1 MTQANPSDE
10 ITPEVFSHLVDLAEL
25 ELDPDEAEYLR
36 AQLNGQLKAIREM
49 VAIRLDEEAPITSH
63 GVPYADAIR
72 PGLRPDEALPFLDPQ
87 AILDQAPETESGY
100 LVVPDI
106 PHTEL
111 E

>member
-1 MTQANPSDE
+1 MSTPNPSDE
-10 ITPEVFSHLVDLAEL
+10 ITPEVFAHLVDLAEL

-36 AQLNGQLKAIREM
+36 SQLNGQLKAIREM
-49 VAIRLDEEAPITSH
+49 AAIDLEADTPITSH

-72 PGLRPDEALPFLDPQ
+72 PALRNDEVAPFRDPQ
-87 AILDQAPETESGY
+87 AILDQAPETESDY

-106 PHTEL
+106 PHMEL